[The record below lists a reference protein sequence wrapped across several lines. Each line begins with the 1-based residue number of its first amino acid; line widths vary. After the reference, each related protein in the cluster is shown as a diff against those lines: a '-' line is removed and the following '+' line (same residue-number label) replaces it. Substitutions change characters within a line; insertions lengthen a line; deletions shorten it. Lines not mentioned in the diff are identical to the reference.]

1 MPTPKI
7 LPLKSLPGFRPLY
20 QRAVEGFTY
29 ALGADDCPTLV
40 KLKIYGAS
48 PVNLAVRAY
57 RLAARLAELAGELS
71 EVQPNATTSEFR
83 DERGELLG
91 VVLVHFEIPNWNE
104 ACFGA
109 CRARAFELARQ
120 AIDAEALPLRGM
132 RTWAAQPVEG
142 VSRG

>member
-7 LPLKSLPGFRPLY
+7 LPLRSLPGFRPLY

-57 RLAARLAELAGELS
+57 RLAARLAELYSYSALIA
-71 EVQPNATTSEFR
+71 EVRDGAAILYPKRHSVTTSK
-83 DERGELLG
+83 
-91 VVLVHFEIPNWNE
+91 H
-104 ACFGA
+104 
-109 CRARAFELARQ
+109 Q
-120 AIDAEALPLRGM
+120 
-132 RTWAAQPVEG
+132 TWAGGAAHYSFGPYKV
-142 VSRG
+142 VSPEEQK